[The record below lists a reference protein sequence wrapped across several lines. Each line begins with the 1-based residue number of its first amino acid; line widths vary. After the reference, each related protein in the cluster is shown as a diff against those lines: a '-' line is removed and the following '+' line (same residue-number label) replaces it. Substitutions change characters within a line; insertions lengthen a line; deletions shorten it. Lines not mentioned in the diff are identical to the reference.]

1 MMQITVKELDLRGS
15 FRFREEFS
23 AVVRLMQSG
32 LIDVKPVITHTIPLD
47 DAELAFRIAN
57 DRGHAMKTRIAF
69 D

>member
-1 MMQITVKELDLRGS
+1 M
-15 FRFREEFS
+15 
-23 AVVRLMQSG
+23 RLMQSG